1 MEGSFDSNFITN
13 SVQLTIWDGLGI
25 LFSALIAGITL
36 RYIFKRF
43 STTFSSKSE
52 FGNTLLIITISVASL
67 IAVVKSS
74 LALSLGLVGALS
86 VIRYRTAVKEPFN
99 LAFILLSICIGIS
112 IGASQYIFALL
123 VLIIG
128 AIAVVY
134 CYSNSGKRERFFKK
148 GSPDFDSMILNLPSG
163 ESLKV
168 FYELLKESTEF
179 YAVQSL
185 QENEN
190 GIISI
195 SLKLKLYDL
204 ENLEELRSKIKKT
217 FPNSEFTFFSSP
229 NI

>member
-1 MEGSFDSNFITN
+1 MEGILLKDLITN
-13 SVQLTIWDGLGI
+13 SLQLTLLDGISI
-25 LFSALIAGITL
+25 LFSSLLAGIIL

-99 LAFILLSICIGIS
+99 LAFILLSICVGIS
-112 IGASQYIFALL
+112 IGASQFIFAIL

-128 AIAVVY
+128 SVAVIF
-134 CYSNSGKRERFFKK
+134 CYVSSGKKEKLYKK
-148 GSPDFDSMILNLPSG
+148 GSIDLDSMILTLPSKN
-163 ESLKV
+163 SLSLL
-168 FYELLKESTEF
+168 YDLLKHSTDF

-185 QENEN
+185 QENQN
-190 GIISI
+190 QNLVIT
-195 SLKLKLYDL
+195 LKLRLY
-204 ENLEELRSKIKKT
+204 NLESLEEFRKKIRT
-217 FPNSEFTFFSSP
+217 IFPESEFTFYSSP